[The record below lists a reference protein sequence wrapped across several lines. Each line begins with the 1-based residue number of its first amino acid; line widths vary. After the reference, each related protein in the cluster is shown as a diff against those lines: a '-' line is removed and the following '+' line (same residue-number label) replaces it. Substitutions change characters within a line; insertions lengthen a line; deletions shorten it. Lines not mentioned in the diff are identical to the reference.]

1 MWRVRRAA
9 REFTMDLAEWIAV
22 QNVTRFT
29 DQLRSESDPFRRQ
42 RLQTLLIEEEDRLA
56 SNYEQLAKFED
67 EIAKSE
73 ERINFQRARVAA
85 MESAER
91 DTTAARSVLENLV
104 QIQAI
109 YKQHRQRIVETI
121 GRSAL

>member
-1 MWRVRRAA
+1 
-9 REFTMDLAEWIAV
+9 MDLAEWIAI

-29 DQLRSESDPFRRQ
+29 DELRSEPDPFRRQ

-56 SNYEQLAKFED
+56 SNYEQLAKFEA

>member
-1 MWRVRRAA
+1 
-9 REFTMDLAEWIAV
+9 MDLAEWIAV

-56 SNYEQLAKFED
+56 FNYQQLAKFED

-85 MESAER
+85 MEGAKH
-91 DTTAARSVLENLV
+91 DTAAARSVLENLI

-109 YKQHRQRIVETI
+109 YKQHRQRIVATI
-121 GRSAL
+121 ERNAL